1 METQSK
7 PLGFIVGK
15 MMSELF
21 RVLRKRTNELTEAKL
36 TIDQFGLLYFIKKQ
50 ESEVIQKEMAEI
62 MGKDKSVILRM
73 IDCLE
78 EKELVRRV
86 VDKDDRRKNRLM
98 VTKKGER
105 TIEESLKIEKELSG
119 ELMEGLAQSELDTFY
134 KVINHI
140 GDKAGQL

>member
-1 METQSK
+1 MENQSK
-7 PLGFIVGK
+7 PLGMVVGK

-21 RVLRKRTNELTEAKL
+21 RVLRKRTNELIEAKL

-50 ESEVIQKEMAEI
+50 ESEVIQKDIAEI

-73 IDCLE
+73 IDCME

-105 TIEESLKIEKELSG
+105 TIEQCLKIEQELSG
-119 ELMEGLAQSELDTFY
+119 ELMEGLDQSDLDTFY

-140 GDKAGQL
+140 RDKAAQL

>member
-1 METQSK
+1 MENRNK
-7 PLGFIVGK
+7 PLGMVIGK

-21 RVLRKRTNELTEAKL
+21 RVMRKRANELTEAKL
-36 TIDQFGLLYFIKKQ
+36 TFDQFGLLYFIKKQ
-50 ESEVIQKEMAEI
+50 ESEVIQKDMAEI

-105 TIEESLKIEKELSG
+105 TIEQCIQVEQELSG
-119 ELMEGLAQSELDTFY
+119 ELTTGLDKSDLDSFY

-140 GDKAGQL
+140 TEKAKQL